1 MSLYFV
7 TYELRK
13 DRDYDE
19 IIDELEK
26 FNATRVLN
34 SHWCLKKE
42 NTSSQ
47 ELRDHFMNYIDKDDA
62 IIVAKATSWASL
74 RTKSTP
80 KDI

>member
-19 IIDELEK
+19 IIEELEK

-42 NTSSQ
+42 NTSSVD
-47 ELRDHFMNYIDKDDA
+47 LRDHFKNYIDSDDGL
-62 IIVAKATSWASL
+62 IVSKSTDWASL

-80 KDI
+80 KNI